1 MKENMQT
8 NTEIIE
14 KALSQINWQCEP
26 RGLYGPIEYVLS
38 NGGKRIRPMLVLMGC
53 EMFSGDTT
61 DAIPAALAIEVFHNF
76 TLLHD
81 DLMDKAEMRRGKPSV
96 HIKWNDNTAILSGDV
111 MQIKAY
117 QLLAKTPEK
126 YLKQVLDLFSTMACE
141 ICEGQQYDMDFE
153 KRQDV
158 TAEEY
163 LNMIRLKT
171 SVLLGNALKIGA
183 VIGNASTEDAD
194 LLYNVGINIGLAFQ
208 LKDDLLDVY
217 GNPETFGKKIG
228 GDILCNKKTYM
239 LITALEKAEG
249 DTKKE
254 LLKWINAPD
263 FNSDEKIKAV
273 TNIYNVLGIKEIC
286 ERKMD
291 EFYTISLENL
301 KKVNIN
307 LENKKNI
314 SNLADSLMKREV

>member
-1 MKENMQT
+1 MMQT

-26 RGLYGPIEYVLS
+26 YGLYEPIEYVLS

-53 EMFSGDTT
+53 EMFSENTT

-81 DLMDKAEMRRGKPSV
+81 DLMDRAEMRRGKPSV

-158 TAEEY
+158 TAGEY

-171 SVLLGNALKIGA
+171 AVLLGNALKIGA
-183 VIGNASTEDAD
+183 IIGGAPNEDAD
-194 LLYNVGINIGLAFQ
+194 LLYNVGVNIGLAFQ

-254 LLKWINAPD
+254 LQKWIDATD
-263 FNSDEKIKAV
+263 FNPDEKIKAV
-273 TNIYNVLGIKEIC
+273 THIYNVLGIKEIC

-291 EFYTISLENL
+291 EFYKISLENL
-301 KKVNIN
+301 KKVNLN
-307 LENKKNI
+307 LEYKENLF
-314 SNLADSLMKREV
+314 NLAKSLMKREV

>member
-1 MKENMQT
+1 MSIENLQQIIT
-8 NTEIIE
+8 TEIE
-14 KALSQINWQCEP
+14 RLDWSMSP
-26 RGLYGPIEYVLS
+26 HGLYEPIEYVLS

-53 EMFSGDTT
+53 EMFSRKIT

-81 DLMDKAEMRRGKPSV
+81 DLMDRAEMRRGKPSV

-153 KRQDV
+153 QRQDV
-158 TAEEY
+158 TADEY

-171 SVLLGNALKIGA
+171 AVLLGNALKIGA
-183 VIGNASTEDAD
+183 IIGGAPGEDAD
-194 LLYNVGINIGLAFQ
+194 LLYNVGVNIGLAFQ

-239 LITALEKAEG
+239 LISALEKVEG
-249 DTKKE
+249 ETKTE
-254 LLKWINAPD
+254 LQKWINATD
-263 FNSDEKIKAV
+263 FNPNEKIKAV
-273 TNIYNVLGIKEIC
+273 TDIYNVLGIKEIC
-286 ERKMD
+286 EQKMND
-291 EFYTISLENL
+291 FYEISLENL

-307 LENKKNI
+307 LENKENLL
-314 SNLADSLMKREV
+314 NLAKSLMKREV